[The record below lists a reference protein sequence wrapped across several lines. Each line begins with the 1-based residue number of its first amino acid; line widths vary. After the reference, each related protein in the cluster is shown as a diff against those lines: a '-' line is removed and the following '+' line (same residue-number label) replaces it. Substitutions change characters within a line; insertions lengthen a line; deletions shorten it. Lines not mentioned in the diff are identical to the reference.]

1 LKAAGIA
8 PNFSPVCAVGAFGTH
23 CRRSGIHKSAWFD
36 GHHRLPIIPTHQSL
50 GAAGT
55 GGRTIAMVPAL
66 CCPKH
71 NLSAA
76 FLVPP
81 FFMSAGVTGN
91 GEKEQR

>member
-1 LKAAGIA
+1 
-8 PNFSPVCAVGAFGTH
+8 
-23 CRRSGIHKSAWFD
+23 
-36 GHHRLPIIPTHQSL
+36 
-50 GAAGT
+50 
-55 GGRTIAMVPAL
+55 MVPAL

-76 FLVPP
+76 FLVPL